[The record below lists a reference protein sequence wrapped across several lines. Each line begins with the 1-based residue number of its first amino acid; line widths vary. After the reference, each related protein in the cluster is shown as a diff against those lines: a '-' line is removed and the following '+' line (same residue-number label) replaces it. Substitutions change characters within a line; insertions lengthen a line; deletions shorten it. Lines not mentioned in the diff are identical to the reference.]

1 MYDQIKEKIEKQII
15 ELKKSKLEDES
26 INNKLVL
33 DFIKKAEELNLIE
46 PNSKFNQNLKKLI
59 LDWDN

>member
-59 LDWDN
+59 LD